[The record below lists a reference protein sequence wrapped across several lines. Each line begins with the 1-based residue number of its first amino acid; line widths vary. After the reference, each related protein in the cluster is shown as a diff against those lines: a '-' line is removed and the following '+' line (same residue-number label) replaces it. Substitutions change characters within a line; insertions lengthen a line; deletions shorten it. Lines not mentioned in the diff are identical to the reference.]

1 MRGRC
6 PGPFQWTGGHFV
18 KLLDVTFAPFLS
30 TRVLAFHHFTPL
42 ATFIR
47 SFLFCVSVRFKR
59 VISERRHFSS
69 GIEHPLSRWP
79 RLWPFSLF
87 SSVVGCWVS
96 LQFYFSSNFI
106 LFFSQF
112 VSVCLVWIIARFL
125 LDQSSLC
132 TDTSY
137 TATSSFEILTN
148 DSLFM

>member
-30 TRVLAFHHFTPL
+30 TRVITFHHFTPL
-42 ATFIR
+42 STFIR
-47 SFLFCVSVRFKR
+47 SFFCFTLVFDSKESLASD
-59 VISERRHFSS
+59 VISVLEQNA
-69 GIEHPLSRWP
+69 LSHAGLVCDRF
-79 RLWPFSLF
+79 LCSVQSLDVEF
-87 SSVVGCWVS
+87 LCN
-96 LQFYFSSNFI
+96 LFFLIRF
-106 LFFSQF
+106 FFSQI
-112 VSVCLVWIIARFL
+112 VSICLVWIIARFP